1 MNRVENGKP
10 KAENRP
16 PGPPAGGKGGNPSA
30 RFSIFGFRFS
40 ILVAAL
46 ITGLPLLAQD
56 KAPAP
61 PAKESRTA
69 YLRRIFEKD
78 RATYGDACRA
88 ILSTIKGEHTDA
100 DFASNVGEL
109 TGRSVVQADWGL
121 QETSL
126 LTKGTLA
133 YMVCKA
139 LDLQGGATMRLFGIS
154 RRYALR
160 EVVHRRL
167 MERGTVD
174 EYVTG
179 RELIDVITN
188 VAVYQQQGHTDSQF
202 K

>member
-1 MNRVENGKP
+1 MSR
-10 KAENRP
+10 R
-16 PGPPAGGKGGNPSA
+16 
-30 RFSIFGFRFS
+30 RF
-40 ILVAAL
+40 AAL
-46 ITGLPLLAQD
+46 AAVLLAGVPLLAQD

-88 ILSTIKGEHTDA
+88 ILSVIKGEHTDA
-100 DFASNVGEL
+100 DFAANAGDL
-109 TGRSVVQADWGL
+109 TGRGVVSADWGL
-121 QETSL
+121 TAASL

-133 YMVCKA
+133 YMVCRA
-139 LDLQGGATMRLFGIS
+139 LDLKGGVTMRLFGIN

-160 EVVHRRL
+160 ECIHRRL
-167 MERGTVD
+167 IERGTVD

-179 RELIDVITN
+179 RELIDVVTN
-188 VAVYQQQGHTDSQF
+188 AAVHREQGHTDSQF